1 MFVDVTAENR
11 EIKLSQDFV
20 DFQFADS
27 GRISESRILTV
38 QNKYPF
44 PVDVSWALLNVM
56 SRTTGQWMKNPF
68 RIRPENAQI
77 EPNS

>member
-11 EIKLSQDFV
+11 DVKLSQDFV

-27 GRISESRILTV
+27 GRVSESRMLTV
-38 QNKYPF
+38 HNKYPF

-56 SRTTGQWMKNPF
+56 SRTTG
-68 RIRPENAQI
+68 
-77 EPNS
+77 